1 MVIFTPQDR
10 RSSVWTQD
18 RPSAQVQ
25 PYTCPEIIFFFNTE
39 KKGPSQAQRT
49 MVIQSCDFSVSQI
62 LQQLVILAAEALP
75 VLERQLMDPRGPG
88 DIRVSIRLRVNS

>member
-1 MVIFTPQDR
+1 
-10 RSSVWTQD
+10 
-18 RPSAQVQ
+18 
-25 PYTCPEIIFFFNTE
+25 
-39 KKGPSQAQRT
+39 